1 MVRQPN
7 NQIYKTLVVIWLTL
21 SVASVVLTALTW
33 RQLSERLEAG
43 REAFALN
50 EHLDTVLRILL
61 DTETSQRGYVITGN
75 KEFLE
80 PMLEGERALP
90 LRFEKLANLTQ
101 GNPSMLSRVLELRA
115 RAELVLAHHRRV
127 TEVRATNAAA
137 AAKLVASGE
146 GKRLMDEMRAEL
158 TEMRWMRFNVT
169 SDGGTAARAQ
179 LRQASL
185 TSLAAGA
192 VGIGAGLLA
201 LWLSRL
207 AMKHQERETIA
218 IEAKLQAERRSQEK
232 TAFLA
237 NMSHEIRT
245 PMNAILG
252 FSELLES
259 ELRESKHRQYLQS
272 IRSSA
277 DSLLQLIND
286 ILDMSKIEAGMM
298 ELRLEPTDPREISS
312 FIHTV
317 FSEPAARKNVRL
329 ECKVAEELPQ
339 ALLLDRIRLRQIL
352 VNLVGNA
359 VKFTDQGEI
368 RVRFRGEKQVPGSHH
383 TLWIEVEDT
392 GVGIPPDKLEII
404 FKPFV
409 QAGAHRDKEQQ
420 GTGLGLAV
428 VKRLTEAMGGTV
440 TAGAASVRG
449 AVFSLCIPNV
459 AISARL
465 PSVNP
470 VLDGANADFNMLRPS
485 RILVVDDNAINCKLI
500 AGMFEDSHHD
510 LFFGSNGQ
518 EAVSKAREMEPDL
531 VLLDLRMPG
540 MNGSE
545 ALEHI
550 RQSPGLELLP
560 VIAVSASSLQNEEAD
575 LRQRFNGYIRKP
587 FTKRALLEEL
597 AHFLPAQRKAL
608 NGTAAPSFPR
618 PAEERLN
625 GSVPAAPELLT
636 EVRRLLAEVWP
647 TLREAMPINETKAFA
662 QTLELLGRKWD
673 CDPLVQYALVLSQN
687 ADNYAVV
694 ELEKHLG
701 EFDALAEQLE
711 ETVKA

>member
-1 MVRQPN
+1 
-7 NQIYKTLVVIWLTL
+7 
-21 SVASVVLTALTW
+21 
-33 RQLSERLEAG
+33 
-43 REAFALN
+43 
-50 EHLDTVLRILL
+50 
-61 DTETSQRGYVITGN
+61 
-75 KEFLE
+75 
-80 PMLEGERALP
+80 
-90 LRFEKLANLTQ
+90 
-101 GNPSMLSRVLELRA
+101 
-115 RAELVLAHHRRV
+115 
-127 TEVRATNAAA
+127 
-137 AAKLVASGE
+137 
-146 GKRLMDEMRAEL
+146 
-158 TEMRWMRFNVT
+158 
-169 SDGGTAARAQ
+169 
-179 LRQASL
+179 
-185 TSLAAGA
+185 
-192 VGIGAGLLA
+192 
-201 LWLSRL
+201 
-207 AMKHQERETIA
+207 
-218 IEAKLQAERRSQEK
+218 
-232 TAFLA
+232 
-237 NMSHEIRT
+237 
-245 PMNAILG
+245 
-252 FSELLES
+252 
-259 ELRESKHRQYLQS
+259 
-272 IRSSA
+272 
-277 DSLLQLIND
+277 
-286 ILDMSKIEAGMM
+286 
-298 ELRLEPTDPREISS
+298 
-312 FIHTV
+312 
-317 FSEPAARKNVRL
+317 
-329 ECKVAEELPQ
+329 
-339 ALLLDRIRLRQIL
+339 
-352 VNLVGNA
+352 
-359 VKFTDQGEI
+359 
-368 RVRFRGEKQVPGSHH
+368 
-383 TLWIEVEDT
+383 
-392 GVGIPPDKLEII
+392 
-404 FKPFV
+404 
-409 QAGAHRDKEQQ
+409 
-420 GTGLGLAV
+420 
-428 VKRLTEAMGGTV
+428 
-440 TAGAASVRG
+440 
-449 AVFSLCIPNV
+449 
-459 AISARL
+459 
-465 PSVNP
+465 VNP

-608 NGTAAPSFPR
+608 NGAAAPSFPR